1 MARGKLFTGV
11 ASVVAFVVALLA
23 CGLARADIVAV
34 SVRGQVIQNL
44 ITTPPLNGA
53 SVGNTGVMSFTVDS
67 NNFIDGI
74 PGDLRSY
81 PINQSSFALT
91 FQPSGVTVGL
101 ANPFPAGQTPYFTLV
116 ESFPVADGFFVS
128 TSTTSPGGV
137 PLSQS
142 PLQANLD
149 LGYTGT
155 TLSSL
160 NILNAFGTYNFNG
173 LTRFGFN
180 LWQTIPDNV
189 RLDMDFQQ
197 MTIAP
202 EPTAA
207 LALPALAGLLAS
219 TRRVR
224 KRVGSAR

>member
-1 MARGKLFTGV
+1 MARSTLIGV
-11 ASVVAFVVALLA
+11 VIVCASTALA
-23 CGLARADIVAV
+23 SAARADVVAV

-44 ITTPPLNGA
+44 ITTPPLSGVP
-53 SVGNTGVMSFTVDS
+53 VGNTGVMSFTVDS
-67 NNFIDGI
+67 NNFVDGI

-81 PINQSSFALT
+81 PINPSSFALT

-116 ESFPVADGFFVS
+116 DGFPVSDGFFVS
-128 TSTTSPGGV
+128 TSTVSPGGV
-137 PLSQS
+137 PISQS

-149 LGYTGT
+149 LGYTGA

-160 NILNAFGTYNFNG
+160 NILDAFGTYDFNG

-180 LWQTIPDNV
+180 LWQTFPKNV

-197 MTIAP
+197 MTITP
-202 EPTAA
+202 E
-207 LALPALAGLLAS
+207 
-219 TRRVR
+219 
-224 KRVGSAR
+224 

>member
-1 MARGKLFTGV
+1 MSRAKLLTGV
-11 ASVVAFVVALLA
+11 AIAVVVLA
-23 CGLARADIVAV
+23 CPLCVRADTVTISA
-34 SVRGQVIQNL
+34 RGQVISNL
-44 ITTPPLNGA
+44 ITTPPLSGVG
-53 SVGNTGVMSFTVDS
+53 VGNTGVMSFTVDS
-67 NNFIDGI
+67 NNFVDGI

-116 ESFPVADGFFVS
+116 DGFPVADGFFVS

-142 PLQANLD
+142 PLQANLE

-173 LTRFGFN
+173 LTRFAFN
-180 LWQTIPDNV
+180 IWQTSTDNV

-207 LALPALAGLLAS
+207 MAVVALGGLIVTS
-219 TRRVR
+219 RRR
-224 KRVGSAR
+224 RT

>member
-1 MARGKLFTGV
+1 MRRVQPFAVVTCLVVLMTFAV
-11 ASVVAFVVALLA
+11 A
-23 CGLARADIVAV
+23 ARADTVAI

-53 SVGNTGVMSFTVDS
+53 SVGNTAVMSFTVDS
-67 NNFIDGI
+67 NNFVNGI

-81 PINQSSFALT
+81 PIDPSSFALT

-116 ESFPVADGFFVS
+116 DGFPVSDGFFVS

-137 PLSQS
+137 PISQS

-149 LGYTGT
+149 LGYVGT

-160 NILNAFGTYNFNG
+160 DILNAFGTYNFNG
-173 LTRFGFN
+173 LTRFSFN
-180 LWQTIPDNV
+180 LWQQFPDNV

-197 MTIAP
+197 MTITP
-202 EPTAA
+202 EPT
-207 LALPALAGLLAS
+207 LILPAIAGLLAL
-219 TRRVR
+219 RRR
-224 KRVGSAR
+224 RRA

>member
-1 MARGKLFTGV
+1 MPRNALIAVVIVCAWTTLTGP
-11 ASVVAFVVALLA
+11 
-23 CGLARADIVAV
+23 ARADIVAV

-44 ITTPPLNGA
+44 ITTPPLNGVP
-53 SVGNTGVMSFTVDS
+53 VGNIGVMSFTVDS
-67 NNFIDGI
+67 NNFVEGI

-81 PINQSSFALT
+81 PINPSSFALT

-116 ESFPVADGFFVS
+116 DGFPVSDGFFVS
-128 TSTTSPGGV
+128 TSTVSPGGV
-137 PLSQS
+137 PISQT

-149 LGYTGT
+149 LGYSGT

-160 NILNAFGTYNFNG
+160 NILDAFGTYNFNG

-180 LWQTIPDNV
+180 LWQTFPKNV
-189 RLDMDFQQ
+189 RLDMNFQQ
-197 MTIAP
+197 LTITP

-207 LALPALAGLLAS
+207 LALPALAVLLA
-219 TRRVR
+219 TARQRRR
-224 KRVGSAR
+224 R

>member
-11 ASVVAFVVALLA
+11 ASVVALLA
-23 CGLARADIVAV
+23 CGLARADIVAI

-53 SVGNTGVMSFTVDS
+53 TVGNTGVMSFTVDS

-116 ESFPVADGFFVS
+116 DGFPVSDGFFVS

-160 NILNAFGTYNFNG
+160 NILNAFGTYTFNG

-224 KRVGSAR
+224 KRIGSAR

>member
-1 MARGKLFTGV
+1 MSR
-11 ASVVAFVVALLA
+11 SVLNTVVTVLIVIVALFGSPMA
-23 CGLARADIVAV
+23 ARAEIVTV
-34 SVRGQVIQNL
+34 SARGQVIGNL
-44 ITTPPLNGA
+44 IATPPLNGV
-53 SVGNTGVMSFTVDS
+53 SVGNIGVMSFTVDS

-81 PINQSSFALT
+81 PINPASFTLS
-91 FQPSGVTVGL
+91 FQPSGVSVGL

-116 ESFPVADGFFVS
+116 DGFPVADGFFVS

-149 LGYTGT
+149 LGYSGT

-160 NILNAFGTYNFNG
+160 NILNAFGTYNFTG

-180 LWQTIPDNV
+180 LWQTIPDNI

-197 MTIAP
+197 LTITP
-202 EPTAA
+202 EPTSVGAVA
-207 LALPALAGLLAS
+207 ILGWATLS
-219 TRRVR
+219 RRR
-224 KRVGSAR
+224 A

>member
-1 MARGKLFTGV
+1 MRRVQPFAVVTCLIVSMAF
-11 ASVVAFVVALLA
+11 AVV
-23 CGLARADIVAV
+23 ARADVVAV

-53 SVGNTGVMSFTVDS
+53 TVGNIGVMSFTVDS

-81 PINQSSFALT
+81 PIDQSSFALT

-101 ANPFPAGQTPYFTLV
+101 LSPFPAGQTPYFTLV
-116 ESFPVADGFFVS
+116 DGFPVSDGFFVS

-149 LGYTGT
+149 LGYVGT

-160 NILNAFGTYNFNG
+160 NILDAFGTYDFGG
-173 LTRFGFN
+173 LTRFSFN
-180 LWQTIPDNV
+180 LWQNFPDNV

-202 EPTAA
+202 EPTAMA
-207 LALPALAGLLAS
+207 LWAIAGLAAI
-219 TRRVR
+219 TRRHR
-224 KRVGSAR
+224 RRRA